1 MTPSHNGPVTIQVEL
16 FGRAQLACGRRH
28 VVLDVVRHARY
39 GDVVTALAQT
49 CPALVGVAIQ
59 EDRTRL
65 YESYILNLNGLRF
78 VAEACL
84 EVQAGDTLLLFSS
97 QAGG

>member
-1 MTPSHNGPVTIQVEL
+1 MALDQDVPVTIQVEL
-16 FGRAQLACGRRH
+16 FGPAQLACGKRHMTLEVRRH
-28 VVLDVVRHARY
+28 AGLVDI
-39 GDVVTALAQT
+39 VTALARA

-65 YESYILNLNGLRF
+65 YDSYTLNLNGLRF
-78 VAEACL
+78 VTQECL
-84 EVQAGDTLLLFSS
+84 HIQAGDTLLLFSS

>member
-1 MTPSHNGPVTIQVEL
+1 MVPYQNAPVTIRVEL

-28 VVLDVVRHARY
+28 MALDVGRHARL
-39 GDVVTALAQT
+39 GDIVTALAQA

-59 EDRTRL
+59 EDRASL
-65 YESYILNLNGLRF
+65 YESYTLNLNGLQF
-78 VAEACL
+78 VTHEYL
-84 EVQAGDTLLLFSS
+84 HVQAGDTLLLFSS